1 MARKQ
6 TAAQRA
12 ASLRNLAKAREAAKH
27 SSKAKAA
34 RKANLVK
41 AREAAKKSPKAK
53 AARLANLAKARLAA
67 LKSPKARAVRL
78 ANLAKARAAR
88 AAKMRT
94 TARRHVRTRYSP
106 QPKSFVKTRYDNILT
121 PNSGDRRRRVPLI
134 TIRQELAQRMRYAV
148 RRRIR

>member
-6 TAAQRA
+6 TAKARA

-27 SSKAKAA
+27 SAKAKAA

-53 AARLANLAKARLAA
+53 AARLRNLAKARLAA
-67 LKSPKARAVRL
+67 LKSPKARAARL

-88 AAKMRT
+88 AAKLRT
-94 TARRHVRTRYSP
+94 TAHRYIRHRYSKVP
-106 QPKSFVKTRYDNILT
+106 VRIIKTRYDNILT
-121 PNSGDRRRRVPLI
+121 VNSGDRRRKVPLI
-134 TIRQELAQRMRYAV
+134 TVRQELAQRMRYAV
-148 RRRIR
+148 RRRVR